1 MQEVTARRPGHGHDD
16 VVVHDEHDVA
26 ETVSMLPA
34 SVPRQRSLPERWVRV
49 AVDKLWS
56 LVFLSVACLGL
67 FEANF
72 VTDIVHAAS
81 AHRIFVHLGVLCG
94 TLLGVFGGYIEV
106 YRNVVLGEH
115 VRYESVKTAT
125 HGMLAS
131 MLLSGLWY
139 VLSSRVR
146 NSVLYWRGFLTSC
159 VWSITIRSLTIGMW
173 PVWHW
178 LTLPY
183 LVMWSWGVVVQLLV
197 ILPPVLQRVV
207 FVGAYCWFMYS
218 YLSVY
223 LL

>member
-1 MQEVTARRPGHGHDD
+1 MQEVIARRPRHGRDD
-16 VVVHDEHDVA
+16 VGVSDAHDVSEA
-26 ETVSMLPA
+26 VSMLPA
-34 SVPRQRSLPERWVRV
+34 SMPRQRSLPERYVRV
-49 AVDKLWS
+49 AMDKLWS
-56 LVFLSVACLGL
+56 LVFLTVASLGL
-67 FEANF
+67 FEAHF
-72 VTDIVHAAS
+72 GTDIVHAAS
-81 AHRIFVHLGVLCG
+81 ARRTFVHLGVLWG
-94 TLLGVFGGYIEV
+94 TLVGVFGGYIEV

-131 MLLSGLWY
+131 MLLSGL
-139 VLSSRVR
+139 
-146 NSVLYWRGFLTSC
+146 C
-159 VWSITIRSLTIGMW
+159 LTIGMW

-183 LVMWSWGVVVQLLV
+183 LMMWSWGVVVQLLV

-218 YLSVY
+218 YLSAY